1 MGAVFFYELQ
11 GAPLETTLPM
21 LLDKA
26 RGQGWRVLV
35 RGTDPALLAQ
45 LDAALWQGPVDHF
58 LPHGLSGGP
67 HDADQPVLLGD
78 LPATDF
84 ACVMAVGGAAV
95 TAEEAMLLA
104 RACILFDSAENAKAQ
119 ARLQWKTLTDAG
131 IAAQYWAQEDGRW
144 VKKAERDARN
154 AGE

>member
-35 RGTDPALLAQ
+35 RGTDSALLAQ

-58 LPHGLSGGP
+58 LPHGLAGGP

-95 TAEEAMLLA
+95 TAEEAVQLA
-104 RACILFDSAENAKAQ
+104 RACILFDSAEDAKGQ

-144 VKKAERDARN
+144 VKKAERDARS
-154 AGE
+154 GG

>member
-35 RGTDPALLAQ
+35 RGTDPALLTQ

-58 LPHGLSGGP
+58 LPHGLAGGP

-95 TAEEAMLLA
+95 TAEEAVQLA

-144 VKKAERDARN
+144 VKKAERDARS
-154 AGE
+154 GG

>member
-35 RGTDPALLAQ
+35 RGTDSALLAQ

-58 LPHGLSGGP
+58 LPHGLAGGP

-95 TAEEAMLLA
+95 TAEEAVQLA

-144 VKKAERDARN
+144 VKKAERDARS
-154 AGE
+154 GG

>member
-11 GAPLETTLPM
+11 GAPLETTLPI

-35 RGTDPALLAQ
+35 RGTDPALLTQ

-58 LPHGLSGGP
+58 LPHGLAGGP

-95 TAEEAMLLA
+95 TAEEAVQLA
-104 RACILFDSAENAKAQ
+104 RACILFDSAEDAKAQ

-144 VKKAERDARN
+144 VKKAERDARS
-154 AGE
+154 GG

>member
-35 RGTDPALLAQ
+35 RGTDPALLTQ

-58 LPHGLSGGP
+58 LPHGLAGGP

-78 LPATDF
+78 LPAIDF

-95 TAEEAMLLA
+95 TPEEAVQLA

-144 VKKAERDARN
+144 VKKAERDARS
-154 AGE
+154 GG